1 MAERK
6 PISKKTRFEVFK
18 RDRFTCQYCGRMSPD
33 VILEVDHIKPVA
45 EGGTNKMINL
55 ITSCR
60 DCNRGKGKRKLSD
73 DAELKKQQKE
83 LVDLADKREQA
94 EMMIKWRDEMLDMTV
109 RQAESIN
116 TYIGSVSDWSCT
128 EHGLRTIVRLIDNFS
143 YMEVYEAVRIAFNR
157 YYKGTDSS
165 WNVAFNKIGGICY
178 NTRKARE
185 EERNGDIQEHS
196 DVILDGQQGGR

>member
-60 DCNRGKGKRKLSD
+60 DCNRGKGKRRLSD

-94 EMMIKWRDEMLDMTV
+94 EMMIKWRDEMLDLTEKQAFSIDRYIRTV
-109 RQAESIN
+109 SEWGCSEVG
-116 TYIGSVSDWSCT
+116 IGN
-128 EHGLRTIVRLIDNFS
+128 LIKLIKSFS
-143 YMEVYEAVRIAFNR
+143 YNEVYEATEIAFDH
-157 YYKGTDSS
+157 YYDGSERS
-165 WNVAFNKIGGICY
+165 WNKAFGKLGGICY
-178 NTRKARE
+178 NRRKKKE
-185 EERNGDIQEHS
+185 EAEDGD
-196 DVILDGQQGGR
+196 L

>member
-6 PISKKTRFEVFK
+6 PLSKKTRFEVFK

-33 VILEVDHIKPVA
+33 VILEVDHIKPVS

-94 EMMIKWRDEMLDMTV
+94 EMMIKWRDEMLDLTEKQAFSIDRYIRTV
-109 RQAESIN
+109 SEWGCSEVG
-116 TYIGSVSDWSCT
+116 IGN
-128 EHGLRTIVRLIDNFS
+128 LIKLIKSFS
-143 YMEVYEAVRIAFNR
+143 YNEVYEATEIAFDH
-157 YYKGTDSS
+157 YYDGSERS
-165 WNVAFNKIGGICY
+165 WNKAFSKLGGICY
-178 NTRKARE
+178 NRRKKKE
-185 EERNGDIQEHS
+185 EAEDGD
-196 DVILDGQQGGR
+196 L

>member
-60 DCNRGKGKRKLSD
+60 DCNRGKGKRRLSD

-83 LVDLADKREQA
+83 LIDLADKREQA
-94 EMMIKWRDEMLDMTV
+94 EMMIKWRDEMLDLTEK
-109 RQAESIN
+109 QAFSIDR
-116 TYIGSVSDWSCT
+116 YI
-128 EHGLRTIVRLIDNFS
+128 RTISEWGCSEVGIGNLIKLIKSFS
-143 YMEVYEAVRIAFNR
+143 YNEVYEATEIAFDH
-157 YYKGTDSS
+157 YYDGSERS
-165 WNVAFNKIGGICY
+165 WNKAFGKLGGICY
-178 NTRKARE
+178 NRRKKKE
-185 EERNGDIQEHS
+185 EAEDGD
-196 DVILDGQQGGR
+196 L

>member
-6 PISKKTRFEVFK
+6 PLSKKTRFEVFK

-33 VILEVDHIKPVA
+33 VILEVDHIKPIA

-94 EMMIKWRDEMLDMTV
+94 EMMIKWRDEMLDLTEKQAVSIDRYIRTV
-109 RQAESIN
+109 SKWGCSEVG
-116 TYIGSVSDWSCT
+116 IGD
-128 EHGLRTIVRLIDNFS
+128 LIKLIKSFS
-143 YMEVYEAVRIAFNR
+143 YNEVYEAAEIAFD
-157 YYKGTDSS
+157 YYYDGSERS
-165 WNVAFNKIGGICY
+165 WNKAFDKLGGIC
-178 NTRKARE
+178 NNRRKMKKE
-185 EERNGDIQEHS
+185 EVEDGD
-196 DVILDGQQGGR
+196 L

>member
-60 DCNRGKGKRKLSD
+60 DCNRGKGKRRLSD

-83 LVDLADKREQA
+83 LIDLADKREQA
-94 EMMIKWRDEMLDMTV
+94 EMMIKWRDEMLDLTEK
-109 RQAESIN
+109 QAFSIDR
-116 TYIGSVSDWSCT
+116 YI
-128 EHGLRTIVRLIDNFS
+128 RTISEWGCSEVGIGNLIKLIKSFS
-143 YMEVYEAVRIAFNR
+143 YNEVYEATEIAFDH
-157 YYKGTDSS
+157 YYDGSERS
-165 WNVAFNKIGGICY
+165 WNKAFGKLGGICY
-178 NTRKARE
+178 NRRKKKGEAE
-185 EERNGDIQEHS
+185 DGD
-196 DVILDGQQGGR
+196 L

>member
-6 PISKKTRFEVFK
+6 PLSKKTRFEVFK

-33 VILEVDHIKPVA
+33 VILEVDHIKPVS
-45 EGGTNKMINL
+45 EGGTNKMVNL

-94 EMMIKWRDEMLDMTV
+94 EMMIKWRDEMLDLTEKQAFSIDRYIRTV
-109 RQAESIN
+109 SEWGCSEVG
-116 TYIGSVSDWSCT
+116 IGN
-128 EHGLRTIVRLIDNFS
+128 LIKLIKSFS
-143 YMEVYEAVRIAFNR
+143 YNEVYEATEIAFDH
-157 YYKGTDSS
+157 YYDGSEWS
-165 WNVAFNKIGGICY
+165 WNKAFSKLGGICY
-178 NTRKARE
+178 NRRKKKKE
-185 EERNGDIQEHS
+185 EAEDGD
-196 DVILDGQQGGR
+196 L

>member
-33 VILEVDHIKPVA
+33 VILEVDHIKPIA

-94 EMMIKWRDEMLDMTV
+94 EMMIKWRDSMIDITTE
-109 RQAESIN
+109 QGKSI
-116 TYIGSVSDWSCT
+116 G
-128 EHGLRTIVRLIDNFS
+128 RLIQSFTGLELNQYGMSRVMALLRRFGYNEVWEATEISFTHYYNGEPESFS
-143 YMEVYEAVRIAFNR
+143 EACR
-157 YYKGTDSS
+157 
-165 WNVAFNKIGGICY
+165 KIGGICH
-178 NTRKARE
+178 NRKKQKE
-185 EERNGDIQEHS
+185 EEQNGDTQEHT
-196 DVILDGQQGGR
+196 DVVLDGHEDM

>member
-83 LVDLADKREQA
+83 LIDLADKREQA
-94 EMMIKWRDEMLDMTV
+94 EMMIKWRDQLTDLTAKQVKSIDSSIRLLTGSMLSDHGEREIAKLIKKFSFT
-109 RQAESIN
+109 E
-116 TYIGSVSDWSCT
+116 VS
-128 EHGLRTIVRLIDNFS
+128 
-143 YMEVYEAVRIAFNR
+143 EAVDIAFSN
-157 YYKGTDSS
+157 YKSDTSTE
-165 WNVAFNKIGGICY
+165 WEYAFKKIGGICY
-178 NTRKARE
+178 NRRKAKEVE
-185 EERNGDIQEHS
+185 EDGDLQEHT
-196 DVILDGQQGGR
+196 DVVLDGQQDC

>member
-94 EMMIKWRDEMLDMTV
+94 EMMIKWRDELTDLTAQQV
-109 RQAESIN
+109 GSIN
-116 TYIGSVSDWSCT
+116 KSILLLTGSLCSD
-128 EHGLRTIVRLIDNFS
+128 HGDRIIAQLIKKFS
-143 YMEVYEAVRIAFNR
+143 FVEVAEAVDIAFSN
-157 YYKGTDSS
+157 YKSDTNAE
-165 WNVAFNKIGGICY
+165 WEYAFSKIGGICY
-178 NTRKARE
+178 NRRKAKE
-185 EERNGDIQEHS
+185 VDEDGDIQEHT
-196 DVILDGQQGGR
+196 DVVLDGQQGS